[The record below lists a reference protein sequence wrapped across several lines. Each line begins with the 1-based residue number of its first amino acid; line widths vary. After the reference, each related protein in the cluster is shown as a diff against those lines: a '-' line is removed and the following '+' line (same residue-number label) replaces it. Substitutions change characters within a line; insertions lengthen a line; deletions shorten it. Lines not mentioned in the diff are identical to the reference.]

1 MEIISRSKKEILWHG
16 LPNGHGNALE
26 RARADKI
33 CLSAQIEK
41 QQSYLQVY
49 YPYQQALNKAYA
61 TVSSC
66 IGSGIVLCDLRW
78 CSCMLP
84 TPEPPVVLLTHL
96 CDDML
101 FQATHAWIAHETQSP
116 CWQTVKCCFWYT
128 LPFALCDRC
137 KQILL
142 LIPGSHCQIVRAH
155 GSEGV
160 LMLCRSF

>member
-41 QQSYLQVY
+41 QQSYLQVH
-49 YPYQQALNKAYA
+49 YPYQQAFNKAYA
-61 TVSSC
+61 TVSSYT
-66 IGSGIVLCDLRW
+66 GSSIVLCVWRW

-84 TPEPPVVLLTHL
+84 APEPPVVLLTHL
-96 CDDML
+96 CNVML
-101 FQATHAWIAHETQSP
+101 FQATHAWTARETQSP
-116 CWQTVKCCFWYT
+116 CWQSVKCHFWYT
-128 LPFALCDRC
+128 LLFALYDRC
-137 KQILL
+137 KQMLL
-142 LIPGSHCQIVRAH
+142 LMPGSHIQMVTAH
-155 GSEGV
+155 ASEGI